1 MIDMKHDAH
10 EIETPEE
17 LRARGLRP
25 IMGGDGETE
34 PTVEKP
40 AVEAPPA
47 YFVAHAE
54 MVSGAIKT
62 MADNIAVLAGLA
74 RPAAPVAAADTIDEE
89 IEEALRT
96 GQGAAT
102 INKAIDKRVE
112 KRIAEQ
118 VGPQMQ
124 AGLEAI
130 QRMTAE
136 VATAAVGADGKPKMP
151 YFKRFNAEI
160 NEVLGRLPA
169 GTKINPETYQ
179 WAHDLVA
186 GRHIG
191 ELTAEAIEQGNRS
204 RATETPGSQG
214 GALRTARTASAAS
227 ATDVPSVAEY
237 MGEEFAQTLEQMG
250 RTPDQHAKNLGYVD
264 WKDYVTKGR
273 EIEKMAGASAEA
285 AAANR
290 GKGSRR

>member
-1 MIDMKHDAH
+1 MINM
-10 EIETPEE
+10 EE
-17 LRARGLRP
+17 
-25 IMGGDGETE
+25 GET
-34 PTVEKP
+34 TQVEKP

-62 MADNIAVLAGLA
+62 MADNIAALAGMQ
-74 RPAAPVAAADTIDEE
+74 RPAAAAAPVDTLDEE

-96 GQGAAT
+96 GQGAGT
-102 INKAIDKRVE
+102 IRKAIERGVAKG
-112 KRIAEQ
+112 IAEG
-118 VGPQMQ
+118 VSPQMQ

-160 NEVLGRLPA
+160 NEVLSRLPA

-179 WAHDLVA
+179 WAHDMVV
-186 GRHIG
+186 GRHVA
-191 ELTAEAIEQGNRS
+191 ELTGEAIEQGNRA
-204 RATETPGSQG
+204 RATEVPGSQG
-214 GALRTARTASAAS
+214 GALRTARTTPAAGS
-227 ATDVPSVAEY
+227 TDVPSVAEY

-250 RTPDQHAKNLGYVD
+250 RTPDQHARNLGYAD